1 MERRAWSNASKL
13 EEQAVSMAKLGP
25 DEQSTY
31 QATISRYLQ
40 LTLEVKEVRDPVGK
54 HGPCAAGHLIAHDV
68 LRVAG
73 PGIVTLRSAATYEH
87 SGL

>member
-1 MERRAWSNASKL
+1 MTVLSLFFGGRNFQQYSADRH
-13 EEQAVSMAKLGP
+13 
-25 DEQSTY
+25 T
-31 QATISRYLQ
+31 
-40 LTLEVKEVRDPVGK
+40 TLEVKEVRDPVGK

-73 PGIVTLRSAATYEH
+73 PGIVTLRSAATYED

>member
-25 DEQSTY
+25 DEQSRY
-31 QATISRYLQ
+31 QARYLQ